1 MADNYLEK
9 KMEDLRSGRLM
20 QMSRAAARRGAW
32 SLDYPCRRVLVTD
45 GACAIGRAV
54 IGEFCRAG
62 CKVAFCDTDDERGR
76 ATAYATGARFIHGDV
91 RDAAVV
97 AAAVADLGRAWRDID
112 VVVNTAADGDGVLL
126 SLLAENMASLR
137 RSLPYPNDF
146 GGRVIDI
153 TGEECGDME
162 NAHSVLSEH
171 RITVNRI
178 VIRNRDVSVRCVAQ
192 LCVFL
197 SAPGID
203 FINGVVIP
211 ADVYQKL

>member
-9 KMEDLRSGRLM
+9 KMEDLRSGRLT
-20 QMSRAAARRGAW
+20 QMSRAAARKGAW
-32 SLDYPCRRVLVTD
+32 SVDFPCRRVLVTD

-54 IGEFCRAG
+54 IDEFCRAA

-76 ATAYATGARFIHGDV
+76 ATAYATGARFIHGDL

-112 VVVNTAADGDGVLL
+112 VIVNTAPGDDGTML
-126 SLLAENMASLR
+126 SLLAADIASLR

-153 TGEECGDME
+153 AGGERRDMDAVRE
-162 NAHSVLSEH
+162 TLCAH

-178 VIRNRDVSVRCVAQ
+178 VIKDSGVSVRGIAQ

-197 SAPGID
+197 SAPGIE
-203 FINGVVIP
+203 FINGMEIP
-211 ADVYQKL
+211 AGV

>member
-1 MADNYLEK
+1 
-9 KMEDLRSGRLM
+9 MEDLRSGRLM

-54 IGEFCRAG
+54 IDEFCRAG
-62 CKVAFCDTDDERGR
+62 CKVAFCDTDGERGR
-76 ATAYATGARFIHGDV
+76 ATAYATGARFIHGDM

-112 VVVNTAADGDGVLL
+112 VVVNTSADGDGALL
-126 SLLAENMASLR
+126 TLLTENMASLR

-162 NAHSVLSEH
+162 NIRSVLSEH

-178 VIRNRDVSVRCVAQ
+178 VVRNCDVSARGVAQ

-211 ADVYQKL
+211 AGV

>member
-9 KMEDLRSGRLM
+9 KMEDLRSGRLT

-32 SLDYPCRRVLVTD
+32 SLNYPCRRVLVTD

-54 IGEFCRAG
+54 IDEFCRAA
-62 CKVAFCDTDDERGR
+62 CKVAFCDTDEERGR
-76 ATAYATGARFIHGDV
+76 ATAYATGARFIYGDM

-112 VVVNTAADGDGVLL
+112 VVVNTAAGDDGTLL

-153 TGEECGDME
+153 TGKECGDME
-162 NAHSVLSEH
+162 NARSVLSGH

-178 VIRNRDVSVRCVAQ
+178 VIKNSDVSAGGVAQ

-197 SAPGID
+197 SAPGIG

-211 ADVYQKL
+211 ADV

>member
-9 KMEDLRSGRLM
+9 KMEDLRSGRLT

-32 SLDYPCRRVLVTD
+32 SLNYPCRRVLVTD

-54 IGEFCRAG
+54 IDEFCRAA
-62 CKVAFCDTDDERGR
+62 CKVAFCDTDEERGR
-76 ATAYATGARFIHGDV
+76 ATAYATGARFIHGDM

-112 VVVNTAADGDGVLL
+112 VVVNTAADDDGTLL
-126 SLLAENMASLR
+126 SLLAENMSSLR

-153 TGEECGDME
+153 TVEGCGDME
-162 NAHSVLSEH
+162 NARSVLSGH

-178 VIRNRDVSVRCVAQ
+178 VIKNSDVSAGGVAQ

-211 ADVYQKL
+211 ADV